1 MKKVL
6 FSLLLVACVFAAG
19 TTAKAQST
27 SPVIKIGI
35 FDIDRMVQAMPGYG
49 KVDTAVGLYERDS
62 LAAEYE
68 FYNSEYHRLDST
80 FKADSAK
87 GKPKSVLD
95 AIGQQRQQV
104 GLNIVYWQQIAQN
117 KSQNKRAQLAQPL
130 YETVANAYKKI
141 LEAKKITLVLKPEA
155 IEMGSS
161 PAVIE
166 DLFVLVAKE
175 LKIPLGQQGQGA
187 AAGADDEDKT
197 QAPAT
202 TRPQTGGTGAKPKPK
217 Q

>member
-6 FSLLLVACVFAAG
+6 FSLLLVASVLAAG
-19 TTAKAQST
+19 TTAKAQSN

-49 KVDTAVGLYERDS
+49 KVDTAVALYERDS

-104 GLNIVYWQQIAQN
+104 GMNIVYWQQIAQN

-130 YETVANAYKKI
+130 YETVANSYKKI

-161 PAVIE
+161 PTILE
-166 DLFVLVAKE
+166 DLFVLVAKD
-175 LKIPLGQQGQGA
+175 LKIPLGQGQN
-187 AAGADDEDKT
+187 AAGAVEDDEPK
-197 QAPAT
+197 QAAPAK
-202 TRPQTGGTGAKPKPK
+202 PQGGGTGTKPKPK